1 MFPRLTPLV
10 SFHAQPHEPTVAV
23 VRQWEKELATKSTKV
38 PALSLREPKV
48 VPQDDGV
55 IDLNDDDE
63 VRGVGGVSSATQA
76 HSTERRAR
84 EGGEGRS
91 PQQALLPFSRPPPR
105 CQQAARQLREYD
117 IVSTSTYAK
126 NEYKSAKGKAA
137 SSDDDKGDVF
147 PVSSDDDRQRR
158 QRFRRVLQIQVTR
171 RRVTSALPPGIGAEV
186 VGLR

>member
-1 MFPRLTPLV
+1 M
-10 SFHAQPHEPTVAV
+10 
-23 VRQWEKELATKSTKV
+23 
-38 PALSLREPKV
+38 PA
-48 VPQDDGV
+48 
-55 IDLNDDDE
+55 
-63 VRGVGGVSSATQA
+63 
-76 HSTERRAR
+76 
-84 EGGEGRS
+84 RS
-91 PQQALLPFSRPPPR
+91 
-105 CQQAARQLREYD
+105 AARQLREYD